1 MDVAGKVVAV
11 TGGASGIGRA
21 LSRAF
26 AAAGAKGVGV
36 ADIDADGAKSVA
48 DEFGGV
54 GYGCDVTVESDIRG
68 FVDAVEVKFGP
79 VDIFCSNAGVPPT
92 TPDDPDDEQW
102 TRQWGVHVMSHV
114 YAARVVGDAMAA
126 RGGGYLVNTASAAG
140 LLAQVDSA
148 PYSVTKH
155 AAVGCAEWLAIK
167 YADKGV
173 RVSVLCPQA
182 VDTAMIQS
190 RPNSPGTMSGDV
202 LQPENV
208 AQAVLDGIRAEKFLI
223 LSHPVAREYMDR
235 KHNDIDRWLRGMGR
249 LRKKVLGKD

>member
-1 MDVAGKVVAV
+1 MRIKADLANIAIGCFGDGFGDRERGTWRILSDNNGNSTDGQRIIDHGLHVCLCFQDAFCGLFVLTTFGNRCVAV
-11 TGGASGIGRA
+11 INDVQVFEHIDIKVLNITG
-21 LSRAF
+21 
-26 AAAGAKGVGV
+26 
-36 ADIDADGAKSVA
+36 SV
-48 DEFGGV
+48 
-54 GYGCDVTVESDIRG
+54 
-68 FVDAVEVKFGP
+68 
-79 VDIFCSNAGVPPT
+79 
-92 TPDDPDDEQW
+92 
-102 TRQWGVHVMSHV
+102 
-114 YAARVVGDAMAA
+114 
-126 RGGGYLVNTASAAG
+126 AAG

-202 LQPENV
+202 LPPEAA
-208 AQAVLDGIRAEKFLI
+208 AQAVLDGVRAEKFLI

-249 LRKKVLGKD
+249 LRKKVLGEE

>member
-1 MDVAGKVVAV
+1 VDIEGKVVAV

-21 LSRAF
+21 LARAF

-36 ADIDADGAKSVA
+36 ADLDDAGAKAVA

-54 GYGCDVTVESDIRG
+54 GYGCDVSVESDIQG
-68 FVDAVEVKFGP
+68 FAGAVEGAFGP
-79 VDIFCSNAGVPPT
+79 IDIFCSNAGIPPT
-92 TPDDPDDEQW
+92 VPDDPDDDQW
-102 TRQWGVHVMSHV
+102 NRQWGVHVMAHV

-202 LQPENV
+202 LPPEAA
-208 AQAVLDGIRAEKFLI
+208 AQAVLDGVRAEKFLI

-249 LRKKVLGKD
+249 LRKKVLGEE